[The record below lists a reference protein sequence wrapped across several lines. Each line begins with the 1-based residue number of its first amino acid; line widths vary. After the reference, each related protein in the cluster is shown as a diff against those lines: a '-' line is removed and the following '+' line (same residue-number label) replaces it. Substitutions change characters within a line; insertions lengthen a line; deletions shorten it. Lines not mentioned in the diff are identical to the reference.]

1 MKVRELQEMLEGYDP
16 DDEILVA
23 TQPNYPITVEL
34 VGVTD
39 TAKIIASDLDSDL
52 MISDEHMDAEME
64 RRQYHVWLVTGSSPY
79 DNPYAPRACWEAV

>member
-39 TAKIIASDLDSDL
+39 SVQIGLASVTQDDAIARDFFN
-52 MISDEHMDAEME
+52 
-64 RRQYHVWLVTGSSPY
+64 VWLVTGSSPY
-79 DNPYAPRACWEAV
+79 DQPYAPRACWEAV

>member
-34 VGVTD
+34 IGVTD
-39 TAKIIASDLDSDL
+39 SRKLAESVNLDCRCCPPATGGSEKS
-52 MISDEHMDAEME
+52 IN
-64 RRQYHVWLVTGSSPY
+64 VWLVTGSSPY
-79 DNPYAPRACWEAV
+79 DQPYAPRACWEAV